1 MTDQEIIEDFYSN
14 MTQNKLSEVQ
24 VNKINALLDRMIG
37 GGEA

>member
-24 VNKINALLDRMIG
+24 VNKINTLLDRMIG